1 MDETHTDIAG
11 LIEALGGTTRAAEA
25 LGEKDPRVVDNWR
38 RRGRMP
44 SHRFLAHKDALE
56 RIGINADVRLWFRPD
71 AP

>member
-1 MDETHTDIAG
+1 MNPIETVDE
-11 LIEALGGTTRAAEA
+11 LIEELGGITKAATA
-25 LGEKDPRVVDNWR
+25 LGESGPNVVGMWR
-38 RRGRMP
+38 LRGRMP